1 MKGHTAVQANLRV
14 HLNDPLNICTVTL
27 MELYYGAY
35 KSQEVTSNLA
45 KIKTIENS
53 LDILSVGTEC
63 VEVFGSLK
71 ANLEK
76 TGSSVDDFDLI
87 IASRPCHEQHKTLQ
101 EDNGPKA
108 DQLGGLPGEVMFL
121 AESFSV
127 DLPLV
132 ARIVR
137 VTPNRK
143 DRVSPQY
150 HP

>member
-1 MKGHTAVQANLRV
+1 MYLLDTDTIIYSLKGHTAVQANLRA

-87 IASRPCHEQHKTLQ
+87 IASCAIANNLVLVTNNTKHFKKIT
-101 EDNGPKA
+101 
-108 DQLGGLPGEVMFL
+108 GLKQTNWAV
-121 AESFSV
+121 
-127 DLPLV
+127 
-132 ARIVR
+132 
-137 VTPNRK
+137 
-143 DRVSPQY
+143 
-150 HP
+150 HPEK